1 MKRGLNRA
9 VNRAVWSTAAACVA
23 LAGFGVVARAQMT
36 AAVRQIVEAERAF
49 SAASVAKTTR
59 DAFMEYLA
67 DDSLLFRPGPVPGKM
82 FIRNRPSPP
91 GKLVWAPTFADAAS
105 SEDIGYTSG
114 PYEFR
119 KAEMTETPQSWG
131 HYVAIWRKQRDGAW
145 KVEVQLGVSH
155 EKFSTAV
162 ADVKDVATPPAA
174 TSGADSAKPVAA
186 GAEAKTA
193 TPPASG
199 KPANPPAAGAAA
211 PTQKPGTGRGATAGA
226 AAAGA
231 GTANPPAAG
240 ATPNA
245 NSAKPPASGAAPASG
260 ATPGANSAKPPATGA
275 AAGSASSAT
284 PPANPPAAGAGATPA
299 PAAPLSPAK
308 QAEEALKEVDRAF
321 AKAVADQGAVKAF
334 AATASPHIRMYRA
347 GSLPIVGKA
356 AVEAMQAT
364 ALGSSWQPAHAR
376 VAASGDFGYT
386 TGMISMGAAPTP
398 GSQGQPQYYVRVW
411 RKDKSGAWKVE
422 LDIVN

>member
-1 MKRGLNRA
+1 
-9 VNRAVWSTAAACVA
+9 
-23 LAGFGVVARAQMT
+23 MT
-36 AAVRQIVEAERAF
+36 PAVRAIVEQDRAF
-49 SAASVAKTTR
+49 SAASVAKSTR

-82 FIRNRPSPP
+82 FIRNRPAPP

-105 SEDIGYTSG
+105 SDDIGYTSG

-131 HYVAIWRKQRDGAW
+131 HFVRIWRKQRDGVW
-145 KVEVQLGVSH
+145 KVEVELGISH

-174 TSGADSAKPVAA
+174 AGGATSAKPAAA
-186 GAEAKTA
+186 GAEAKSA
-193 TPPASG
+193 TPPPKA
-199 KPANPPAAGAAA
+199 AATATPPAAGAAA
-211 PTQKPGTGRGATAGA
+211 PAEKPATTSGA
-226 AAAGA
+226 AKPAA
-231 GTANPPAAG
+231 GTATPPAAG
-240 ATPNA
+240 AAPAA
-245 NSAKPPASGAAPASG
+245 NSAKPPAAGAPAS
-260 ATPGANSAKPPATGA
+260 
-275 AAGSASSAT
+275 SST
-284 PPANPPAAGAGATPA
+284 PPANPPAAGATPA
-299 PAAPLSPAK
+299 PAAPLNPAK
-308 QAEEALKEVDRAF
+308 QAEEALKELDRAF
-321 AKAVADQGAVKAF
+321 SKTVTEQGAVKTY
-334 AATASPHIRMYRA
+334 AASSSPNIRLYRN
-347 GSLPIVGKA
+347 GSLPVVGKA
-356 AVEAMQAT
+356 AVEAMQAN

-411 RKDKSGAWKVE
+411 RRDNSGAWKVE